1 MITIPDR
8 QYRDIPFYATT
19 VPRNGSSLYKGMT
32 VETTRNVGRVQLAN
46 ALLSVP
52 RPDTNVSY
60 STHFFG
66 PALSCSPAEDEM
78 LESVGHALQ
87 NLTNS
92 SFAYHGYSFSNS
104 QIVYFGWVPQVGASN
119 VNTSFFE
126 DLIIQGNG
134 LSSDNLD
141 YVSSDAARIYVYLNT
156 SGLTQGENA
165 DGQMEQ
171 VPTMTQTSDALI
183 SCAMYNASYQM
194 HFDVRTTGEQNVTAS
209 TTFLNWQATQAQIS
223 DDMSSLEIGNAFS
236 PQALMEAFGWTFTQ
250 FFYVLPPSN
259 GSTTI
264 YGTHTLQ
271 MNSALLPVQPGVD
284 PSDSAEYMMHQMEDF
299 FKNMTVGLRY
309 GELPEHTGDSDTSMT
324 AVNATSRWFR
334 SDYVYEPEALIIA
347 YFISNTMSLLCIGIG
362 AFAIY
367 KNGACFTNNFSTIVR
382 VTNHLD
388 FEDLIDEARDRSGA
402 DPLPKHIGDTVI
414 SLGQQRQQI
423 QQQDVPVLPELNIGI
438 KMDFRHTDMP

>member
-66 PALSCSPAEDEM
+66 PALSCSPAEDEI

-104 QIVYFGWVPQVGASN
+104 QIVYCGWVPQVGASN

-165 DGQMEQ
+165 DGQMER

-183 SCAMYNASYQM
+183 TCAMYNASYQM

-271 MNSALLPVQPGVD
+271 MNSALLPVQPGLD

-309 GELPEHTGDSDTSMT
+309 GELPE
-324 AVNATSRWFR
+324 
-334 SDYVYEPEALIIA
+334 
-347 YFISNTMSLLCIGIG
+347 
-362 AFAIY
+362 
-367 KNGACFTNNFSTIVR
+367 
-382 VTNHLD
+382 
-388 FEDLIDEARDRSGA
+388 
-402 DPLPKHIGDTVI
+402 
-414 SLGQQRQQI
+414 
-423 QQQDVPVLPELNIGI
+423 
-438 KMDFRHTDMP
+438 